1 MPRRILSSARAALR
15 HHLTPLVVLV
25 LGLLATA
32 AAWQLTHTALGAQA
46 RNRFIDEAERTTIA
60 LAERMSAYEAMLRA
74 GRGFIVGV
82 GGEPSPLAFR
92 DFVAS
97 LELDLRYPGIQGIG
111 WSKRVLPDELEAH
124 EGEQRA
130 AGRPDYQLWPRG
142 VRELYSA
149 IVLLEPLDWR
159 NQRAIGYDM
168 FSEPTRRAA
177 MERARDTG
185 EPSATRRVE
194 LVQEAGAER
203 QAGFLIYVPVYSG
216 APRTLEERREQL
228 RGWIYA
234 PFRAGDLLRGAVGE
248 TTAKE
253 VGLSVYDGEE
263 LGPEALLFDAR
274 APGERTA
281 LTLVRRVEIAGHPW
295 TLHYAAGPRFATA
308 TERFLPLGVAVAGL
322 ALTLLLFWVTRDEVR
337 ARSRAELS
345 ARRAAFLAEAGK
357 VLSSS
362 LDYSTTVAAIAG
374 LGAERVAETCVVYLE
389 EPDGPR
395 WSVGHRDPHLAA
407 RLRAALDGSGF
418 ERDAEIG
425 PGAVLAGGHPRT
437 RTDFDPQR
445 IALAAR
451 APALAAALREAGV
464 GSSLTV
470 ALSSRGERL
479 GAITLLGPASRR
491 FGRGDVRLATDL
503 ARLVGAAVDT
513 SRLYAAA
520 QNAIRERDEF
530 LSIASHELRT
540 PLTSLALQSESLRA
554 RATRLGVEDVA
565 RKADVIRRN
574 VDRLARLVA
583 SLLDLSRITAGRLEL
598 EIESF
603 DLAELARDVVGR
615 FEDEARRAG
624 CGLALLAPEPVPG
637 SWDRLRL
644 DQVLTNLVSNAIKYG
659 PNQPVEVRVESHGE
673 RAIVSVRDRGIG
685 ISPEDQA
692 RIFGRFERAVSKRSY
707 GGFGLGLWIVREI
720 VESLGGAVRVE
731 SSPGEGATFTVE
743 LPRRV
748 HAAAPPAP
756 GLSPAAPA

>member
-15 HHLTPLVVLV
+15 HHLTPVVVLV
-25 LGLLATA
+25 LGLLATV
-32 AAWQLTHTALGAQA
+32 AAWQLTRTAIGAQST
-46 RNRFIDEAERTTIA
+46 NRFMDEAERTTTA
-60 LAERMSAYEAMLRA
+60 LTERMSAYEAMLRA
-74 GRGFIVGV
+74 GRGFVIAV
-82 GGEPSPLAFR
+82 GGDPSALAFR

-97 LELDLRYPGIQGIG
+97 LELGRRYPGIQGIG
-111 WSKRVLPDELEAH
+111 WSKLVLPDELEAH

-130 AGRPDYQLWPRG
+130 AGRPDYRIWPPG
-142 VRELYSA
+142 ARELYSS

-168 FSEPTRRAA
+168 FSEPIRRAA
-177 MERARDTG
+177 MARARDTG

-203 QAGFLIYVPVYSG
+203 QAGFLVYVPVYSG

-253 VGLSVYDGEE
+253 VGLSVYDGGE
-263 LGPEALLFDAR
+263 LGPAAILFDAR

-281 LTLVRRVEIAGHPW
+281 LTLVRRVEIAGRPW
-295 TLHYAAGPRFATA
+295 TLHYQAGPRFATA

-322 ALTLLLFWVTRDEVR
+322 ALTLLLFWVTRDEVK

-362 LDYSTTVAAIAG
+362 LDYSTTVAAVAD
-374 LGAERVAETCVVYLE
+374 LAAERAAETCIVYLE
-389 EPDGPR
+389 EPEGPR
-395 WSVGHRDPHLAA
+395 WSVGHRDPRLAA
-407 RLRAALDGSGF
+407 RLGSALDGAGF

-425 PGAVLAGGHPRT
+425 PGATLAGGHPRA
-437 RTDFDPQR
+437 RNGFDPER

-479 GAITLLGPASRR
+479 GAITLLGASSRR

-565 RKADVIRRN
+565 RKAEVIRRN

-624 CGLALLAPEPVPG
+624 CELVLSAPEPVPG

-659 PNQPVEVRVESHGE
+659 PNQPVEVRVEGHGE
-673 RAIVSVRDRGIG
+673 RAIASVRDRGIG

-720 VESLGGAVRVE
+720 VESLGGTVRVE
-731 SSPGEGATFTVE
+731 SAPGEGATFTVE

-748 HAAAPPAP
+748 HAAAPQEP
-756 GLSPAAPA
+756 GLTPAAPA